1 MGKLF
6 GKKKNANEYN
16 ALDDKK
22 NASNVSDGMLKFN
35 RISPAANVAY
45 SALFILIA
53 TICVLPVLFVI
64 IISFTSEASIGQ
76 YGYSFFPKELSVSS
90 YKYVWNM
97 RGLVGRSFLN
107 SIGITVVG
115 TCLGVVLTA
124 TMGYTLSRKSFK
136 FRGFYTW
143 FIFIPMLF
151 RGGTLSSYV
160 VNTQIMHLKDT
171 YWALI
176 LPVCCSTFNIII
188 MRTFFTT
195 TVPDEMIESGKI
207 DGASQLR
214 IFIQLVLPICL
225 PAVATI
231 ALFLTFAYW
240 NEWFHASIYLSSSRA
255 DLFPLQYV
263 LVSIE
268 QKIQWLLN
276 NANNI
281 GADAQDVPSE
291 TMRMAIVVIAV
302 VPIMFSYPFFQ
313 KYYISG
319 LTVGAVKG

>member
-1 MGKLF
+1 MAIFKR
-6 GKKKNANEYN
+6 KKEADVYNE
-16 ALDDKK
+16 LDVKK
-22 NASNVSDGMLKFN
+22 NASNVSDGMIRFN
-35 RISPAANVAY
+35 RVSPVSNALY

-53 TICVLPVLFVI
+53 AVCVLPVLLVI
-64 IISFTSEASIGQ
+64 IISFTSEQSIGV

-97 RGLVGRSFLN
+97 RDLVGRSFLN
-107 SIGITVVG
+107 SIGITIVG
-115 TCLGVVLTA
+115 TCLGVILTS
-124 TMGYTLSRKSFK
+124 TMGYTLSRKNYK
-136 FRGFYTW
+136 FRNFYTW

-151 RGGTLSSYV
+151 RGGTLASYV

-176 LPVCCSTFNIII
+176 LPICCSTFNIII

-207 DGASQLR
+207 DGANQLR
-214 IFIQLVLPICL
+214 IFVQLVLPICL
-225 PAVATI
+225 PAIATI

-240 NEWFHASIYLSSSRA
+240 NEWFHASIYISSTRS

-268 QKIQWLLN
+268 QKIQWLIN
-276 NANNI
+276 NAGNVS
-281 GADAQDVPSE
+281 ADAQDIPSE

>member
-1 MGKLF
+1 
-6 GKKKNANEYN
+6 
-16 ALDDKK
+16 
-22 NASNVSDGMLKFN
+22 
-35 RISPAANVAY
+35 
-45 SALFILIA
+45 
-53 TICVLPVLFVI
+53 
-64 IISFTSEASIGQ
+64 
-76 YGYSFFPKELSVSS
+76 
-90 YKYVWNM
+90 
-97 RGLVGRSFLN
+97 
-107 SIGITVVG
+107 
-115 TCLGVVLTA
+115 
-124 TMGYTLSRKSFK
+124 
-136 FRGFYTW
+136 
-143 FIFIPMLF
+143 MLF
-151 RGGTLSSYV
+151 RGGTLASYV

-176 LPVCCSTFNIII
+176 LPICCSTFNIII

-214 IFIQLVLPICL
+214 IFVQLVLPICL
-225 PAVATI
+225 PAIATI

-240 NEWFHASIYLSSSRA
+240 NEWFHASIYISSTRS

-268 QKIQWLLN
+268 QKIQWLIN
-276 NANNI
+276 NAGNVS
-281 GADAQDVPSE
+281 ADAQDVPSE

>member
-1 MGKLF
+1 
-6 GKKKNANEYN
+6 
-16 ALDDKK
+16 
-22 NASNVSDGMLKFN
+22 
-35 RISPAANVAY
+35 
-45 SALFILIA
+45 
-53 TICVLPVLFVI
+53 
-64 IISFTSEASIGQ
+64 
-76 YGYSFFPKELSVSS
+76 
-90 YKYVWNM
+90 M
-97 RGLVGRSFLN
+97 RGLVGRSIFN
-107 SIGITVVG
+107 SVFITVAG

-124 TMGYTLSRKSFK
+124 TMGYTLSRKSYK
-136 FRGFYTW
+136 FRAFYTW

-151 RGGTLSSYV
+151 RGGTLASYV

-176 LPVCCSTFNIII
+176 LPLCCSTFNIII

-214 IFIQLVLPICL
+214 IFAQLVLPICL
-225 PAVATI
+225 PAIATI

-240 NEWFHASIYLSSSRA
+240 NEWFNASMYLSSNRS

-268 QKIQWLLN
+268 QKIQFLIN
-276 NANNI
+276 NGNVM
-281 GADAQDVPSE
+281 GADAQDLPSE

>member
-1 MGKLF
+1 MAIF
-6 GKKKNANEYN
+6 KKKEAEAYNE
-16 ALDDKK
+16 LDAKK
-22 NASNVSDGMLKFN
+22 NASNVSDGMLRFN
-35 RISPAANVAY
+35 RVTPASNALY

-53 TICVLPVLFVI
+53 AVCVLPVLFVI
-64 IISFTSEASIGQ
+64 IISFTSEQSIGV

-97 RGLVGRSFLN
+97 RGLVGRSILN

-115 TCLGVVLTA
+115 TCLGVILTA
-124 TMGYTLSRKSFK
+124 TMGYTLSRRNYK

-151 RGGTLSSYV
+151 RGGTLASYV
-160 VNTQIMHLKDT
+160 VNTQIMNLKDT

-176 LPVCCSTFNIII
+176 LPICCSTFNIII

-214 IFIQLVLPICL
+214 IFVQLVLPICL
-225 PAVATI
+225 PAIATI

-240 NEWFHASIYLSSSRA
+240 NEWFNASIYLSTNRS

-268 QKIQWLLN
+268 QKIQFLIN
-276 NANNI
+276 NASNI

>member
-1 MGKLF
+1 MAKLF
-6 GKKKNANEYN
+6 KKKEADAYNE
-16 ALDDKK
+16 LDAKK
-22 NASNVSDGMLKFN
+22 NASNVSDGMLRFN
-35 RISPAANVAY
+35 RVTPLSNELY
-45 SALFILIA
+45 SALFIFISA
-53 TICVLPVLFVI
+53 ICVLPVLFVI
-64 IISFTSEASIGQ
+64 IISFTSEQSIGV
-76 YGYSFFPKELSVSS
+76 YGYSFFPKELSVAS

-97 RGLVGRSFLN
+97 RDLVGRSFFN
-107 SIGITVVG
+107 SIFITVVG
-115 TCLGVVLTA
+115 TCMGVLLTA
-124 TMGYTLSRKSFK
+124 TMGYTLSRRNYK

-151 RGGTLSSYV
+151 RGGTLASYV

-176 LPVCCSTFNIII
+176 LPICCSTFNIII

-195 TVPDEMIESGKI
+195 TVPDEMIESVKI

-214 IFIQLVLPICL
+214 IFAQLVLPICL
-225 PAVATI
+225 PAIATI

-240 NEWFHASIYLSSSRA
+240 NEWFHASIYISSTRS

-268 QKIQWLLN
+268 QKIQWLIN
-276 NANNI
+276 NAGNVS
-281 GADAQDVPSE
+281 ADAQDVPSE

>member
-1 MGKLF
+1 MAKF
-6 GKKKNANEYN
+6 FKKKEQDAYNE
-16 ALDDKK
+16 LDAKK
-22 NASNVSDGMLKFN
+22 NASNVSDGMLRFN
-35 RISPAANVAY
+35 RVSPLSNALY

-53 TICVLPVLFVI
+53 AVCVLPVLFVI
-64 IISFTSEASIGQ
+64 IISFTSEQSIGL

-90 YKYVWNM
+90 YQYVWNM
-97 RGLVGRSFLN
+97 RGLVGRSVLN

-115 TCLGVVLTA
+115 TCLGVILTA
-124 TMGYTLSRKSFK
+124 TMGYTLSRRNYK
-136 FRGFYTW
+136 FRAFYTW

-151 RGGTLSSYV
+151 RGGTLASYV

-176 LPVCCSTFNIII
+176 LPICCSTFNIII

-214 IFIQLVLPICL
+214 IFAQLVLPICL
-225 PAVATI
+225 PAIATI

-240 NEWFHASIYLSSSRA
+240 NEWFNASIYLSTNRA

-263 LVSIE
+263 LISIE
-268 QKIQWLLN
+268 QKIQFLIN
-276 NANNI
+276 NASNI

>member
-1 MGKLF
+1 MAIF
-6 GKKKNANEYN
+6 KKKEAEAYNE
-16 ALDDKK
+16 LDAKK
-22 NASNVSDGMLKFN
+22 NASNVSDGMLRFN
-35 RISPAANVAY
+35 RVTPASNVLY

-53 TICVLPVLFVI
+53 AVCVLPVLFVI
-64 IISFTSEASIGQ
+64 IISFTSEQSIGQ
-76 YGYSFFPKELSVSS
+76 YGYSFFPKALSVSS
-90 YKYVWNM
+90 YQYVWNM
-97 RGLVGRSFLN
+97 RELVGRSFLN

-115 TCLGVVLTA
+115 TCLGVILTA
-124 TMGYTLSRKSFK
+124 TMGYTLSRRNYK

-151 RGGTLSSYV
+151 RGGTLASYV

-176 LPVCCSTFNIII
+176 LPICCSTFNIII
-188 MRTFFTT
+188 MRTFFQT

-214 IFIQLVLPICL
+214 IFAQLVLPICL
-225 PAVATI
+225 PAIATI

-240 NEWFHASIYLSSSRA
+240 NEWFHASIYISSTRSE
-255 DLFPLQYV
+255 LFPLQYV

-268 QKIQWLLN
+268 QKIQWLIN
-276 NANNI
+276 NAGNVS
-281 GADAQDVPSE
+281 ADAQDVPSE

>member
-1 MGKLF
+1 MAKF
-6 GKKKNANEYN
+6 GKKKNENEYN

-22 NASNVSDGMLKFN
+22 NASNVSDGMLRFN
-35 RISPAANVAY
+35 RISPVANFAY

-53 TICVLPVLFVI
+53 AICVLPVVFVI
-64 IISFTSEASIGQ
+64 IISFTSEQAIGQ
-76 YGYSFFPKELSVSS
+76 YGYSFFPKEWSLAS
-90 YKYVWNM
+90 YEYVWNM
-97 RGLVGRSFLN
+97 RDLVGRSILN
-107 SIGITVVG
+107 SFGITIVG
-115 TCLGVVLTA
+115 TCLGVILTS
-124 TMGYTLSRKSFK
+124 TMGYTLSRRNFK
-136 FRGFYTW
+136 LRGFYTW
-143 FIFIPMLF
+143 LIFIPMLF
-151 RGGTLSSYV
+151 SGGTLSAYV
-160 VNTQIMHLKDT
+160 VNTQILHLKDT

-176 LPVCCSTFNIII
+176 LPMCCSTFNIII

-214 IFIQLVLPICL
+214 IFVQLVLPICL
-225 PAVATI
+225 PALATI

-240 NEWFHASIYLSSSRA
+240 NEWYHASIYISSSRA

-281 GADAQDVPSE
+281 GADSQEVPSE
-291 TMRMAIVVIAV
+291 TIRMAVVVIAV

-319 LTVGAVKG
+319 LTVGSVKG